1 MACLLP
7 VFCFLQIAQTPVI
20 CFLCKN
26 NCNLF
31 FAKTTVI
38 RFLQKTI
45 VICFLQKANHSQQ
58 ACKKTIGSISN
69 SNKKRKDTQ
78 LRPQKRGEDTYLR
91 QKKTSKKKHTKKKHT
106 RKNLQESVE
115 LSTGNTCK
123 GHHLCRRLLFS
134 LLGASLVLSSGLDR
148 KGFRV

>member
-1 MACLLP
+1 LLP

-78 LRPQKRGEDTYLR
+78 LRPPKRGKDTYLR
-91 QKKTSKKKHTKKKHT
+91 QKKLPKKTCKKKHT

-115 LSTGNTCK
+115 LSTGNTRK
-123 GHHLCRRLLFS
+123 GHHLCRRLLLS